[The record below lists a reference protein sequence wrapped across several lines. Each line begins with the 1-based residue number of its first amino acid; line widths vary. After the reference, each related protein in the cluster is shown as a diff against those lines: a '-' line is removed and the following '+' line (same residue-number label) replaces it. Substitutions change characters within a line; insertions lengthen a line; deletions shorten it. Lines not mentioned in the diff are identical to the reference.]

1 MKSLS
6 RGFVA
11 LSATLLVVLAACG
24 SDGRGGPAAVSGGK
38 TGTLTSTL
46 AERVVSLSPTATEI
60 LFAIGAGNQV
70 VAVDDQSNYPTD
82 VPMTDLSGY
91 TPNVE
96 AIASYAPDLVVV
108 SYDPG
113 DLVAGLKALGV
124 ATLVQPA
131 AQTISDTY
139 VQVLQLGE
147 STGHLAEAAEIN
159 DRIADGLAEIA
170 ASRVGQ
176 GLTYYHEVDNTLYT
190 TTSSTFLGQ
199 LYELLGLSNIAD
211 PADEVGFGWPQL
223 SAEFIVNA
231 DPDLVFLGDASW
243 GESAETV
250 AARPGWG
257 GMTAVRTGGVI
268 QVDTDMSGRWG
279 PRVVEFL
286 VEIREAIVQLTG

>member
-6 RGFVA
+6 TGVTA
-11 LSATLLVVLAACG
+11 LAATLLVVLAACG
-24 SDGRGGPAAVSGGK
+24 SDGLDGPAAVSGG
-38 TGTLTSTL
+38 TSATPTSALT
-46 AERVVSLSPTATEI
+46 ERVVSLSPTATEI

-70 VAVDDQSNYPTD
+70 VAVDDQSNYPAE

-96 AIASYAPDLVVV
+96 AIASYAPDLVVA

-113 DLVAGLKALGV
+113 DLVAGLNALGG

-139 VQVLQLGE
+139 AQVLQLGE
-147 STGHLAEAAEIN
+147 ATGHLVAAVEVN
-159 DRIADGLAEIA
+159 DRIAGGLAEIA

-199 LYELLGLSNIAD
+199 LYELLGLSNIACLLYTSD
-211 PADEVGFGWPQL
+211 AADE
-223 SAEFIVNA
+223 
-231 DPDLVFLGDASW
+231 
-243 GESAETV
+243 
-250 AARPGWG
+250 
-257 GMTAVRTGGVI
+257 
-268 QVDTDMSGRWG
+268 
-279 PRVVEFL
+279 
-286 VEIREAIVQLTG
+286 

>member
-1 MKSLS
+1 MKRLS
-6 RGFVA
+6 TDFTA
-11 LSATLLVVLAACG
+11 FTATLLVALAACG
-24 SDGRGGPAAVSGGK
+24 SDGLDGPAAVSGG
-38 TGTLTSTL
+38 TNAIPASTV

-96 AIASYAPDLVVV
+96 AIASYSPDLVVV

-139 VQVLQLGE
+139 DQIIQLGE
-147 STGHLAEAAEIN
+147 STGHLDEAAEVN
-159 DRIADGLAEIA
+159 DRIADGLAQIS

-231 DPDLVFLGDASW
+231 DPDLVFLGDAFW

-257 GMTAVRTGGVI
+257 EMKAVRTGGVI
-268 QVDTDMSGRWG
+268 PVDTDMSGRWG

-286 VEIREAIVQLTG
+286 AEIRQAIMQLTG